1 MQQESERKR
10 LRLLSLHWPAISSKS
25 YLKQKT
31 NKKKKPTHL
40 ESQFCL
46 LKKKKKSYWLGIQKN
61 HEQII
66 NT

>member
-31 NKKKKPTHL
+31 NKKKNPLIWNHN
-40 ESQFCL
+40 FAY
-46 LKKKKKSYWLGIQKN
+46 LKKKKNPTG
-61 HEQII
+61 
-66 NT
+66 

>member
-31 NKKKKPTHL
+31 NKKKNPLIWNHN
-40 ESQFCL
+40 FAY
-46 LKKKKKSYWLGIQKN
+46 LKKKKKILLARNSEKS
-61 HEQII
+61 
-66 NT
+66 